1 MIRLKNIAVLASGE
15 GTNLQAIMDAVDKG
29 RIVGKIV
36 LVISD
41 VREARALV
49 RAKAKEIKALF
60 LNPKEYRER
69 EDYDRALVA
78 ELKREKVDLVVMA
91 GFMRLLSSVM
101 IDAFQGKIINIHPSL
116 LPSFPGC
123 EGVRQALDHG
133 VKITGCTVHFVDEGL
148 DTGPI
153 IIQESVPVLQNDT
166 VETLQQ
172 RIHSAEHRIYTRAID
187 LFCRN
192 MIEVKGRRCFICE
205 KER

>member
-1 MIRLKNIAVLASGE
+1 MKNIAVLASGE